1 MAYVELDITLYM
13 TFQKLTEFPV
23 DFLAI
28 SKDTIETIKAHNGKS
43 GYHSK
48 LIKAHPT
55 KICEEDSITL
65 KEATDDVKLSAMM
78 SLCNGYN
85 ACMFICISDNGRY
98 RSLKTT
104 LDNEHFKKKDSYT
117 KTLHIAL

>member
-48 LIKAHPT
+48 LIQAHPT

-65 KEATDDVKLSAMM
+65 KEATDNVKLAAMM
-78 SLCNGYN
+78 SL
-85 ACMFICISDNGRY
+85 
-98 RSLKTT
+98 
-104 LDNEHFKKKDSYT
+104 
-117 KTLHIAL
+117 